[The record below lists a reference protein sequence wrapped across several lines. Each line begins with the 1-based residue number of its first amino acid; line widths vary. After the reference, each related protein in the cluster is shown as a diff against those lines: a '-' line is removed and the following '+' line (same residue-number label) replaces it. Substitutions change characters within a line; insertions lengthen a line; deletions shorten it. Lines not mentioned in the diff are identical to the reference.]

1 MLRRASPLPLPHSQ
15 AAILPTT
22 PSSRPGRHVTTL
34 LHRHPSTTETTHG
47 LPALPAASNP
57 YRPAGLAGEA
67 HRGSARGCRSGAGA
81 EAVPARAVLGA
92 EPWRHRGV
100 FPAGASGRVAP
111 GPERWERRAPW
122 KRTETVRERRR
133 RQREDAEPRAAVAA
147 GARVPG

>member
-1 MLRRASPLPLPHSQ
+1 MQGIIP
-15 AAILPTT
+15 T
-22 PSSRPGRHVTTL
+22 PSSQPGRHLVRNPFLKARPPYHHTPPQT
-34 LHRHPSTTETTHG
+34 STTETTHG
-47 LPALPAASNP
+47 LPALPAACNLC
-57 YRPAGLAGEA
+57 RPAGLAGEA
-67 HRGSARGCRSGAGA
+67 HRGPARGCRSGAGV
-81 EAVPARAVLGA
+81 EAAPARAVLGA

-133 RQREDAEPRAAVAA
+133 RRQREDAEPRAAVAA